1 MEHLVLLVVHVQR
14 WHVALRHVVL
24 EDGIAPAGVLA
35 GDVDVDEPFDEP
47 ERCGASRGDGR
58 HGFLLKS
65 ETESCGRYAKLR
77 TGVLSSP
84 RLTPFSYCVLALVGR
99 DGAGP
104 HDLARMMRAQGGL
117 YWAAAESQWYAEPKR
132 LERLGLLRS
141 TRRPGRTTP
150 RTHYELTEEG
160 LAALREWLAQP
171 SGLPRIQHEALV
183 RVLAADLGRDEDV
196 VASLRALRE
205 DVAAKRA
212 LLAAAAER
220 AATLPHRER
229 YLRLVHRLGEHLLDA
244 HERWIAEVERGLARP

>member
-1 MEHLVLLVVHVQR
+1 
-14 WHVALRHVVL
+14 
-24 EDGIAPAGVLA
+24 
-35 GDVDVDEPFDEP
+35 
-47 ERCGASRGDGR
+47 
-58 HGFLLKS
+58 
-65 ETESCGRYAKLR
+65 
-77 TGVLSSP
+77 LSSD

-160 LAALREWLAQP
+160 ISALQEWLGAP
-171 SGLPRIQHEALV
+171 SSLPRIQHEALV

-196 VASLRALRE
+196 LTSLGALRE
-205 DVAAKRA
+205 DVAAKRE
-212 LLAAAAER
+212 LLDAAKER

-229 YLRLVHRLGEHLLDA
+229 HLQLVHRLGELLLDA
-244 HERWIAEVERGLARP
+244 HEQWLDEVQRELADP